1 MTLSAHQ
8 PQYLPWLGYFH
19 KIYSSEIFVFLDNVQ
34 YKKRE
39 YQNRNRIRTRDN
51 SIWLTVPVLTNDNSY
66 PNISDVRIDNSQDW
80 RNSHWKSLYLNY
92 SRALFFKKYSDFFED
107 LYKREWDKLIDL
119 NICIIRH
126 INTILGI
133 TTSMYLSSQLNIKA
147 KGTERIIDIC
157 KSLQADTYLSGMG
170 GKDYLEEDMFKADSI
185 KLVYQDFV
193 HPIYTQLNMKDEK
206 DFIPNLSIVDLIFN
220 HGPKSLDIL
229 TGNRKIPSPYLGE
242 G

>member
-1 MTLSAHQ
+1 MRLSVHQ

-19 KIYSSEIFVFLDNVQ
+19 KIYSSDVFVFLDDVQ

-39 YQNRNRIRTRDN
+39 YQNRNRIRTRNN
-51 SIWLTVPVLTNDNSY
+51 SIWLTVPVLTNEDSY

-80 RNSHWKSLYLNY
+80 RNSHWKSVYLNY

-107 LYKREWDKLIDL
+107 LYKREWDTLVGL
-119 NICIIRH
+119 NIYIIRH

-133 TTSMYLSSQLNIKA
+133 TTPIYLSSQLNTKT

-170 GKDYLEEDMFKADSI
+170 GKDYLEEDKFRANSI
-185 KLVYQDFV
+185 ELVYQDFV
-193 HPIYTQLNMKDEK
+193 HPVYNQLNMRDEK
-206 DFIPNLSIVDLIFN
+206 DFIPNLSIIDLIFN
-220 HGPKSLDIL
+220 HGPDSLDIL
-229 TGNRKIPSPYLGE
+229 IGKK
-242 G
+242 